1 MSGKVILVPQYLSS
15 FEFYNNLLKQVRNIL
30 VHGDSGEIIFDF
42 SNTSKI
48 EPLTIPNLLCL
59 GFWIK
64 SKSISKP
71 CIRIPY
77 TFEADI
83 LKSYLDNIGFLDL
96 SMRYDIFEFEQSPYS
111 GIDSRKIDPL
121 CGTLMFNSNDN
132 IDSVIRG
139 ISYYIDPFS
148 DKYLKKF
155 DVSILS
161 SIYDDNQ
168 LFKNEMS
175 QFIFELVVNSQKH
188 GESFSFTTLHAKH
201 STKSIYISVSDCG
214 KGFLRSIG
222 DEENVRVNSEMDA
235 IFYGIYKRNSS
246 KIYGLF
252 NVIRRVLELSGKVRI
267 HSNNTQIIFTERIL
281 YAFIKNKLI
290 HDTNFH
296 KFNVKNDV
304 LFPGVH
310 IELEIPM
317 LW

>member
-1 MSGKVILVPQYLSS
+1 MSQKVILVPQYLSS
-15 FEFYNNLLKQVRNIL
+15 FEFYNNILMQVRNIL
-30 VHGDSGEIIFDF
+30 VHGGSDEIIFDF
-42 SNTSKI
+42 SSTSKI

-64 SKSISKP
+64 SKSTNSP

-83 LKSYLDNIGFLDL
+83 LKSYLNNIGFLDL
-96 SMRYDIFEFEQSPYS
+96 STRYEIYHFEEFPYS

-121 CGTLMFNSNDN
+121 CGTLLFNSNDN

-155 DVSILS
+155 DVSILR
-161 SIYDDNQ
+161 SIYDENQ

-175 QFIFELVVNSQKH
+175 QFIFELIVNSQNH
-188 GESFSFTTLHAKH
+188 GKSFSFTTLHAKY

-214 KGFLRSIG
+214 KGFLRSVV
-222 DEENVRVNSEMDA
+222 DEDNMDVNSEMDA
-235 IFYGIYKRNSS
+235 IIYGIYKRNSS

-281 YAFIKNKLI
+281 DAFINKKL
-290 HDTNFH
+290 TNDSGFH
-296 KFNVKNDV
+296 KYNVKHDV